1 MSLPI
6 PTPIPIA
13 VREQAAEWLV
23 ELQSDDHSAGMRV
36 QLLQRLQDWRQ
47 AHPDHE
53 RAWLRI
59 EAMGARLQPLSG
71 TPASAALV
79 QAARTARGRGRRA
92 AVRSL
97 AALLFAG
104 AGAGAVAWRGAASSG
119 DWLAGLGADLR
130 TGTAQRRSLRLPDGS
145 QLQMNADSAVDLD
158 FGPGR
163 CLVRLRGGD
172 IEVATAQGLKDGAP
186 PFIVETRHGRIRALG
201 TRFLVR
207 QRGQGDSHVAVFEG
221 ATEITPRVRPDN
233 RYTLPSGRQAR
244 FDAQAVMPAGPADPA
259 QAAWTRGM
267 LVAEDM
273 PLAEFLDQLSR
284 YRPGHLG
291 CDGAV
296 AQLPVSGTY
305 PLADTDQVLAMLL
318 ATQPVRLRT
327 ATRYW
332 VVVEP
337 A

>member
-6 PTPIPIA
+6 PLA

-23 ELQSDDHSAGMRV
+23 ELQSDDHSAGTREM
-36 QLLQRLQDWRQ
+36 LLQRLQHWRES
-47 AHPDHE
+47 HPDHE

-71 TPASAALV
+71 TPASVALA
-79 QAARTARGRGRRA
+79 QAARTARGRGRRL

-97 AALLFAG
+97 VVLLFTG
-104 AGAGAVAWRGAASSG
+104 AGAGAVAWRGPASSG

-130 TGTAQRRSLRLPDGS
+130 TGTAQRRSLRLPDGT

-158 FGPGR
+158 FSPQQR
-163 CLVRLRGGD
+163 LVRLRGGD
-172 IEVATAQGLKDGAP
+172 IEVATAQGLKDSAP
-186 PFIVETRHGRIRALG
+186 PLLVETRHGRIRALG
-201 TRFLVR
+201 TRFVVR
-207 QRGQGDSHVAVFEG
+207 QRGQGPSRVAVFEG
-221 ATEITPRVRPDN
+221 ATEIAPRERPGHLHLLQ
-233 RYTLPSGRQAR
+233 TGQQAQ
-244 FDAQAVMPAGPADPA
+244 FDAQATTPAGPADPA
-259 QAAWTRGM
+259 LAAWTRGM
-267 LVAEDM
+267 LVAQDM

-318 ATQPVRLRT
+318 ATLPVRLRT